1 MQVMDIDPRL
11 LMAAET
17 IRKNNFVIRCMIETV
32 RPFANAAN
40 AQQHTD
46 CGGHIKQSDWEQ
58 VAQLVAAADQDEA
71 REILRA
77 TPATHGH

>member
-1 MQVMDIDPRL
+1 MSIDPRL

-17 IRKNNFVIRCMIETV
+17 IQKNNRVIKRIIEAI
-32 RPFANAAN
+32 RPFAAAAN

-46 CGGHIKQSDWEQ
+46 CGGHIKQTDWES
-58 VAQLVAAADQDEA
+58 VAQLVAAVDQDEA
-71 REILRA
+71 LEILRT